1 MHFGKLIMLGLSL
14 VVVGTAFA
22 EGEAPT
28 DAERR
33 KTVTSKWYVD
43 QKVGEKQEALSGTE
57 GSIAVYTG
65 TEGSLTEIAVSGHI
79 VATGSEVQDTID
91 DFLPTVGAVNTE
103 LNLRQDKL
111 GAGKTAGYVATYTS
125 TDGSLD
131 QKAVYNTSN
140 AYDSTNQAALI
151 EAAHANS
158 AIQTGLDRH
167 LTCDS
172 NHGPN
177 DECWLWTVNDQ
188 LTTDIYTDYGTAANS
203 NTTN

>member
-65 TEGSLTEIAVSGHI
+65 TDGSLTEIAVSGHI

-103 LNLRQDKL
+103 LNLRQNKL
-111 GAGKTAGYVATYTS
+111 NGNANTVATYTS
-125 TDGSLD
+125 SDGTLGSKD
-131 QKAVYNTSN
+131 VYNTSN

-167 LTCDS
+167 LTCDET
-172 NHGPN
+172 NQGPGN
-177 DECWLWTVNDQ
+177 TCWLWTVNDQ
-188 LTTDIYTDYGTAANS
+188 QTTDIYTDYGTAANS

>member
-43 QKVGEKQEALSGTE
+43 QKVGEKQEALSGTD

-65 TEGSLTEIAVSGHI
+65 TDGSLTEIAVSRHI
-79 VATGSEVQDTID
+79 VATEDEDQDTID

-103 LNLRQDKL
+103 LNLRQNKL
-111 GAGKTAGYVATYTS
+111 NGTAHTVATYTAS
-125 TDGSLD
+125 DGSLD

>member
-1 MHFGKLIMLGLSL
+1 MRFGKLIMLGLSL

-65 TEGSLTEIAVSGHI
+65 TEGSLTEIAVSDHI

-103 LNLRQDKL
+103 LNLRQNKL
-111 GAGKTAGYVATYTS
+111 NGTAHTVATYTS

-188 LTTDIYTDYGTAANS
+188 QPTDIYTDYGTAANS